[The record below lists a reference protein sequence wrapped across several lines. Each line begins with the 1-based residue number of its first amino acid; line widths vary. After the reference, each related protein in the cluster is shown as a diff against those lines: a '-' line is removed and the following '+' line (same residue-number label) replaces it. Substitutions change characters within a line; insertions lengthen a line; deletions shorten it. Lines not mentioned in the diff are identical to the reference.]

1 MEVSRRCASI
11 LGSLTLEISARV
23 KVMKAQGHD
32 VIGFGAG
39 EPDFGT
45 PQRIAD
51 AAKEALDKGL
61 TRYTPASG
69 TPELKQA
76 ICDRYQKKY
85 GLEYESAQ
93 VVVSNGAKHSLFNVF
108 QAILNPGDEVIV
120 PAPYW
125 LTYPELVKMA
135 DGIPIIVE
143 TSEADDFK
151 MTAEA
156 LREAVTSRTKAVIIN
171 NPANPTGSVYAQEEL
186 KSVLDAAMEQDLC
199 VVADDIYEELIYDG
213 KEMVCIPTL
222 GERYRENTIVVS
234 GASKTYA
241 MTGWR
246 IGYALAPL
254 NIAKA
259 MGNFQSHST
268 SNPNSIAQYAT
279 IAALNGPEKSITD
292 MRSAFDER
300 RLFMHERINA
310 IDGLSCRLP
319 SGAFYMMMNIS
330 GVLGKKWE
338 GRLIDGSMEFTSSLL
353 EAQKVAV
360 VPGISF
366 GADSFVRMSYATSME
381 NIKKGLDRIEAF
393 CASLI

>member
-1 MEVSRRCASI
+1 MEVSRRCSNI

-23 KVMKAQGHD
+23 KTMKAEGHD

-45 PQRIAD
+45 PLWVVD

-69 TPELKQA
+69 TPELKRA
-76 ICDRYQKKY
+76 ICDRYRRKY
-85 GLEYESAQ
+85 GLDYDVAQ

-125 LTYPELVKMA
+125 LSYPEIVKMA
-135 DGIPIIVE
+135 DGVPVAVE
-143 TSEADDFK
+143 TTEAEAFK
-151 MTAEA
+151 LSPRA
-156 LREAVTSRTKAVIIN
+156 LREAVTPRTKAVIIN
-171 NPANPTGSVYAQEEL
+171 NPSNPTGSVYTREEL
-186 KSVLDAAMEQDLC
+186 REIMDAALDCGLC
-199 VVADDIYEELIYDG
+199 AVADDIYEELVYDG
-213 KEMVCIPTL
+213 AEMVCIPTL

-246 IGYALAPL
+246 IGYSLSPHE
-254 NIAKA
+254 IAKA

-279 IAALNGPEKSITD
+279 IAALNGPDEGIIR
-292 MRSAFDER
+292 MRAAFDER
-300 RLFMHERINA
+300 RRFMHARING
-310 IDGLSCRLP
+310 IDGLGCLLP

-330 GVLGKKWE
+330 GILGREWE
-338 GRLIDGSMEFTSSLL
+338 GRRILGSMDFAMALL

-360 VPGISF
+360 VPGICF
-366 GADSFVRMSYATSME
+366 GADDYVRMSYAVSMH
-381 NIKKGLDRIEAF
+381 NIERGLDRIEAF
-393 CASLI
+393 CAGLK

>member
-1 MEVSRRCASI
+1 MEVSRRCSSI
-11 LGSLTLEISARV
+11 LGSLTLEITARV
-23 KVMKAQGHD
+23 KAMKSQGHD

-45 PQRIAD
+45 PQWIVD

-76 ICDRYQKKY
+76 ICDRYKRKY
-85 GLEYESAQ
+85 GLAYEAAQ

-108 QAILNPGDEVIV
+108 QAILNPGDEVII

-125 LTYPELVKMA
+125 LSYPELVKMA
-135 DGIPIIVE
+135 DGVPVIVDTAE
-143 TSEADDFK
+143 ENDFK
-151 MTAEA
+151 MTADA
-156 LREAVTSRTKAVIIN
+156 LLGAVTPRTKAVIMN
-171 NPANPTGSVYAQEEL
+171 NPSNPTGSVYAREEL
-186 KSVLDAAMEQDLC
+186 KKVLDAALEHGLC
-199 VVADDIYEELIYDG
+199 IVADDIYEELIYDG

-222 GERYRENTIVVS
+222 GDKYRENTIIIS

-246 IGYALAPL
+246 IGYALSPVH
-254 NIAKA
+254 IAKA
-259 MGNFQSHST
+259 MGNYQSHST

-279 IAALNGPEKSITD
+279 IAALNGPEKGVEE
-292 MRSAFDER
+292 MRSAFDAR
-300 RLFMHERINA
+300 RRTMYERINA
-310 IDGLSCRLP
+310 IEGLSCRLP
-319 SGAFYMMMNIS
+319 SGAFYMMMNLS
-330 GVLGKKWE
+330 GVLGRKWE
-338 GRLIDGSMEFTSSLL
+338 GQAISGSMDFTSFLL

-366 GADSFVRMSYATSME
+366 GADHYVRMSYATSME
-381 NIKKGLDRIEAF
+381 NIEKGLERIKAF
-393 CASLI
+393 CASLT

>member
-1 MEVSRRCASI
+1 MKVSKRCSSI
-11 LGSLTLEISARV
+11 LGSLTLEITARV
-23 KVMKAQGHD
+23 KAMKTQGHD

-45 PQRIAD
+45 PQWIVD

-76 ICDRYQKKY
+76 ICDRYKKKY
-85 GLEYESAQ
+85 GLEYDSAQ

-108 QAILNPGDEVIV
+108 QAILNPGDEVII

-125 LTYPELVKMA
+125 LSYPELVKMA
-135 DGIPIIVE
+135 DGVPVIVDTAE
-143 TSEADDFK
+143 EYDFK
-151 MTAEA
+151 MTADA
-156 LREAVTSRTKAVIIN
+156 LREAITPRTKAVIIN
-171 NPANPTGSVYAQEEL
+171 NPSNPTGSVYSRDEL
-186 KSVLDAAMEQDLC
+186 KNVLDVAIGRDLC
-199 VVADDIYEELIYDG
+199 VVGDDIYEELVYDC

-222 GERYRENTIVVS
+222 GEKYMENTIVVS

-246 IGYALAPL
+246 IGYALSPV

-279 IAALNGPEKSITD
+279 IAALNGPEKGVED
-292 MRSAFDER
+292 MRSAFDVR
-300 RLFMHERINA
+300 RRTMHERINA
-310 IDGLSCRLP
+310 IEGLSCRLP

-338 GRLIDGSMEFTSSLL
+338 GRQIGGSMDFASFLL
-353 EAQKVAV
+353 DAQKVAV

-366 GADSFVRMSYATSME
+366 GADNYVRMSYATSLE
-381 NIKKGLDRIEAF
+381 NIEKGLDRIEAF
-393 CASLI
+393 CASLT